1 METVPSPTV
10 ARSIKLGPLW
20 PNTYLFLHVFI
31 CQAPALV
38 IIQGKGERKGEGER
52 KEKEREPDRGGRNT
66 GREEEGRK
74 EGRRERLGEKKEE
87 RE

>member
-10 ARSIKLGPLW
+10 ARSIKSGPLW

-74 EGRRERLGEKKEE
+74 AEARGLERKKKRE
-87 RE
+87 